1 MNFENKVA
9 CATRFQST
17 DSNLDKAIVS
27 AFSCMQSI
35 SNVKVMFSLNQ
46 TLLRI
51 FKVY

>member
-35 SNVKVMFSLNQ
+35 SKVFSLNQ
-46 TLLRI
+46 TLFRI
-51 FKVY
+51 FEVYKNI